1 MQKKMSMTKLT
12 NKSLNKVSCSIFIV
26 IGAFLIFLLSYD
38 FRFLVADD
46 YLINYIINGNY
57 GTGYNQISN
66 PYLNGILML
75 LISTLKNIM
84 PIFNW
89 YYIYLFT
96 SLLISF
102 IILHVIMFKNKLP
115 YYSHIFLIIS
125 QILLS
130 ITITYT
136 IIAYLLIFTG
146 SILFLKSENKKE
158 EILSIILFILGNL
171 TRDDVTITA
180 IVLIVPIMLF
190 EYIKNK
196 NKKVIKLIMLLISIF
211 IFANISNALINSS
224 NEIQKEYIKWNKD
237 STNIRDFLKINYE
250 NFEESF
256 KKINFSE
263 NDLNCFY
270 SWMFSNKELYSSET
284 LQTISSFT
292 TFSQR
297 YSLNPIFWII
307 MFFINKFYLL
317 YLLLII
323 FFIFTN
329 KNKNKYFYL
338 LIFSGLI
345 ELIALA
351 TRKRFVLR
359 VILPIIFINICCIL
373 LYENKI
379 YIKKSFKKLTNLIAP
394 IVLVLSSIFILLQH
408 NEILFPKS
416 IDTGNVY
423 DYIKENEDTL
433 FICDEFNTEINI
445 NKQNLILD
453 QNNKLNNLIS
463 LGNWSTFSVQYYY
476 ILDKYNVKNKDNLYD
491 AIVYEDINFI
501 SYNEIERNYFK
512 TYLKE
517 HYNNYILNE
526 IYNEGNV
533 IIYSVK
539 KGEN

>member
-1 MQKKMSMTKLT
+1 MQKNMSMTKLT
-12 NKSLNKVSCSIFIV
+12 NKSLNKVSCSILIV

-102 IILHVIMFKNKLP
+102 IVLHVIMFKNKLP

-158 EILSIILFILGNL
+158 EILSIILFVLGIL

-180 IVLIVPIMLF
+180 IILIVPIMLF

-263 NDLNCFY
+263 NDFNCFY

-284 LQTISSFT
+284 LQTISKFT

-329 KNKNKYFYL
+329 KNKDKYFYL

-345 ELIALA
+345 DLIALA
-351 TRKRFVLR
+351 IRKRFVLR

-463 LGNWSTFSVQYYY
+463 LGNWNTFSVQYYY

>member
-1 MQKKMSMTKLT
+1 MQKNMSMTKLT
-12 NKSLNKVSCSIFIV
+12 NKSLNKVSCSILIV

-75 LISTLKNIM
+75 LISTLKNII

-102 IILHVIMFKNKLP
+102 IVLHVIMFKNKLP

-158 EILSIILFILGNL
+158 EILSIILFVLGIL

-180 IVLIVPIMLF
+180 IILIVPIMLF

-263 NDLNCFY
+263 NDFNCFY

-284 LQTISSFT
+284 LQTISKFT

-329 KNKNKYFYL
+329 KNKDKYFYL

-345 ELIALA
+345 DLIALA
-351 TRKRFVLR
+351 IRKRFVLR

-463 LGNWSTFSVQYYY
+463 LGNWNTFSVQYYY

>member
-12 NKSLNKVSCSIFIV
+12 NKSLNKVSCSILIV

-102 IILHVIMFKNKLP
+102 IVLHVIMFKNKLP

-158 EILSIILFILGNL
+158 EILSIILFVLGIL

-180 IVLIVPIMLF
+180 IILIVPIMLF

-263 NDLNCFY
+263 NDFNCFY

-284 LQTISSFT
+284 LQTISKFT

-329 KNKNKYFYL
+329 KNKDKYFYL

-345 ELIALA
+345 DLIALA
-351 TRKRFVLR
+351 IRKRFVLR

-445 NKQNLILD
+445 NKQNLILN

-463 LGNWSTFSVQYYY
+463 LGNWNTFSVQYYY